1 MLVMEVLRVAEG
13 EGAEGEIIH
22 LVDFDLKP
30 CNGCGLCFETRK
42 CEIEDDVEKIFDKIR
57 DADGVIIGSP
67 VYFQSVSAQTKT
79 FIDRVGF
86 LHIAR
91 ERKIFR
97 NKVGGAVVVARRSGL
112 ASALSQILMFF
123 VSARMIMA
131 SPAVMSL
138 AREKGEAA
146 KDTEAIA
153 NAMELG
159 RTMAQ
164 IAKATAFLRET

>member
-1 MLVMEVLRVAEG
+1 ML
-13 EGAEGEIIH
+13 
-22 LVDFDLKP
+22 
-30 CNGCGLCFETRK
+30 
-42 CEIEDDVEKIFDKIR
+42 
-57 DADGVIIGSP
+57 DGVIIGSP
-67 VYFQSVSAQTKT
+67 VYFQSVNAQTKV
-79 FIDRVGF
+79 FIDRIGF

-91 ERKIFR
+91 GRRIFR

-123 VSARMIMA
+123 MSARMIMA

-146 KDTEAIA
+146 KDAEAIA

-159 RTMAQ
+159 KTMAQ
-164 IAKATAFLRET
+164 IAKATAFLREI